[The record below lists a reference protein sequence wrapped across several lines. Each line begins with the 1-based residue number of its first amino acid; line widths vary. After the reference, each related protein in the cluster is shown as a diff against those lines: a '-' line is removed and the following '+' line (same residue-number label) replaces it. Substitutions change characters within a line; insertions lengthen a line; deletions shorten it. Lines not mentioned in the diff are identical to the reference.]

1 MGVGI
6 FLFSLNLENRSFV
19 LTLHLIRKIIFE
31 YRKSAIAAEEILKT
45 NDVHGRLVLI
55 PRELSAGCGMAWR
68 AKPEDQEQVEK
79 LLKQNKINLN
89 QLAVL

>member
-1 MGVGI
+1 MSKKE
-6 FLFSLNLENRSFV
+6 FLYVTFH
-19 LTLHLIRKIIFE
+19 TTTD
-31 YRKSAIAAEEILKT
+31 AIAAEEILKT

-68 AKPEDQEQVEK
+68 SKQEDQEQVEK